1 MVYDHRG
8 WGSSEGTPKNETDP
22 LQQAEDYHDAVTF
35 AMSLAPAIDPTRV
48 GIWGIGHSG
57 GASMIAAS
65 DDPRIKVA
73 ILNMPFTSG
82 KRDIAGFPAGGLE
95 EAWKAREEQ
104 ARNPKKQQTYIPVWD
119 DSLDQAKSTGEA
131 ASSKDG
137 RTVWLH
143 GEEPYSFI
151 SGGIARSN
159 KAGTSWENKITLQS
173 LYKISKVEPED
184 HISKIAPRSFLYLAG
199 TSDVLTGPLDNHKRV
214 FSRAENENAEFF
226 TLDDHHIANYF
237 RNFEQSVSAQIEY
250 LKRKL

>member
-1 MVYDHRG
+1 M
-8 WGSSEGTPKNETDP
+8 PQNETDP

-35 AMSLAPAIDPTRV
+35 AMSLAPAIDPKRI

-57 GASMIAAS
+57 GASMIATG
-65 DDPRIKVA
+65 DDPRIKVV

-82 KRDIAGFPAGGLE
+82 KQDIAGFPPGGLE
-95 EAWKAREEQ
+95 EAWKDRQEQ
-104 ARNPKKQQTYIPVWD
+104 ALSPARKPIYIPVWD
-119 DSLDQAKSTGEA
+119 DSLEQAQATIEA
-131 ASSKDG
+131 GLSKDG
-137 RTVWLH
+137 RRVWLH
-143 GEEPYSFI
+143 GEEPYAFI
-151 SGGIARSN
+151 SGGIARSK

-184 HISKIAPRSFLYLAG
+184 HIAKIAPRSFLYLAG

-214 FSRAENENAEFF
+214 FQRAENVNAEFV

-237 RNFEQSVSAQIEY
+237 RNFEQSITAQIEY